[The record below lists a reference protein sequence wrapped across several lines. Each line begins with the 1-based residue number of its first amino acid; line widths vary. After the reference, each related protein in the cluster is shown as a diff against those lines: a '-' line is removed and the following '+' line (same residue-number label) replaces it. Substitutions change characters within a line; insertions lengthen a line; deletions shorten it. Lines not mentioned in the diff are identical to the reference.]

1 MRAFWVVG
9 VVVAGL
15 GVASPAVAQIGIEG
29 FSQGFNQRQRE
40 IDEERRWGWSPS
52 AEQNRRM
59 EEDRRFRED
68 MMARQR
74 RAERDLQDLEQ
85 RTRCLQD
92 AARGFGNPR
101 LC

>member
-15 GVASPAVAQIGIEG
+15 GVASPAVAMIGMSEG
-29 FSQGFNQRQRE
+29 ARGFVERGVE

-52 AEQNRRM
+52 AEQHRRAM
-59 EEDRRFRED
+59 ELRRIEEERRFRD
-68 MMARQR
+68 MELDNRLR
-74 RAERDLQDLEQ
+74 RLES
-85 RTRCLQD
+85 RTRCLED
-92 AARGFGNPR
+92 ASRGFGNPR

>member
-52 AEQNRRM
+52 AEQNRRARELRRI
-59 EEDRRFRED
+59 EEERRFREMELD
-68 MMARQR
+68 DRLR
-74 RAERDLQDLEQ
+74 RLES
-85 RTRCLQD
+85 RTRCLED
-92 AARGFGNPR
+92 ASRGFGNPR